1 MAGKTFAFR
10 LITPQGKLLETKAV
24 SAVLPA
30 HDGELG
36 VLPDRAAMVIKL
48 GRGSL
53 RVQTA
58 DERGTPG
65 GGGTKQFTLQEGFA
79 QMVNN
84 KLTVLST
91 KAQEVGA

>member
-10 LITPQGKLLETKAV
+10 LITPQGKLLETQAV

-48 GRGSL
+48 GKGSL
-53 RVQTA
+53 RVQAA

-65 GGGTKQFTLQEGFA
+65 ATKQFTLQEGFA